1 MSSILT
7 NNSAMTALATLKE
20 VNRGLNET
28 QSRVSTGLQVSS
40 GKDNAAYFAISETM
54 KGDSG
59 MFKAINEG
67 MTATKNSV
75 ATARLGAETVSDL
88 AQEMVERIAFAQSNG
103 INKADVQ
110 NELDA
115 LVTNMQSA
123 IDQAT
128 FNGDDLV
135 GEASSTVTVVTGISR
150 AGGSFSTTSITF
162 DTVDLQGIHD
172 ALAAID
178 LNAVDVADDP
188 LTTGTDET
196 FTAPTM
202 EENLAAAEAQLSAAI
217 TASTSLGITEN
228 TLDGQMQFLDSL
240 TDTLDSGVSSMVD
253 ADMEEEAARLQA
265 YQVQQQLATQ
275 SLSIANQAPQNIL
288 SLFR

>member
-7 NNSAMTALATLKE
+7 NNSAMVALATLND

-28 QSRVSTGLQVSS
+28 QSRVSTGLQIRS
-40 GKDNAAYFAISETM
+40 GKENAAYFAISETM

-75 ATARLGAETVSDL
+75 ATARLGAETVKDL
-88 AQEMVERIAFAQSNG
+88 ANQMVERIAFAQSDG

-110 NELDA
+110 TELDA
-115 LVTNMQSA
+115 LADNMQSA

-135 GEASSTVTVVTGISR
+135 GAAAAAVTVVTGVSR
-150 AGGSFSTTSITF
+150 ASGSFATTSITF
-162 DTVDLQGIHD
+162 NSVDLQAIQT
-172 ALAAID
+172 ALAA
-178 LNAVDVADDP
+178 VDV
-188 LTTGTDET
+188 TD
-196 FTAPTM
+196 TATTM
-202 EENLAAAEAQLSAAI
+202 EAKLVVAEGQLSNAIDAA
-217 TASTSLGITEN
+217 TSLGVTEN
-228 TLDGQMQFLDSL
+228 TLEGQMQFLDSL

-253 ADMEEEAARLQA
+253 ANMEEEAARLQA

>member
-7 NNSAMTALATLKE
+7 NNSAMTALATLKD

-28 QSRVSTGLQVSS
+28 QSRVSTGLKVAS

-75 ATARLGAETVSDL
+75 ATARLGAETVSDI
-88 AQEMVERIAFAQSNG
+88 AQKMVERIAFAQSDG
-103 INKADVQ
+103 VNKADVQ
-110 NELDA
+110 LELDA
-115 LVTNMQSA
+115 MAENMQA
-123 IDQAT
+123 VIDQST

-135 GEASSTVTVVTGISR
+135 SGTAAAVSVVTGVSR
-150 AGGSFSTTSITF
+150 AGGTFSTTSITF
-162 DTVDLQGIHD
+162 NSVDLQSIQTAFA
-172 ALAAID
+172 ALSVEAP
-178 LNAVDVADDP
+178 AVDLASELAD
-188 LTTGTDET
+188 
-196 FTAPTM
+196 
-202 EENLAAAEAQLSAAI
+202 AEAQLALSI
-217 TASTSLGITEN
+217 TAATEMGVAEN
-228 TLDGQMQFLDSL
+228 TLDNQMEFLDSL

>member
-1 MSSILT
+1 MASILT
-7 NNSAMTALATLKE
+7 NNSAMVALATLQE

-28 QSRVSTGLQVSS
+28 QNRVSS
-40 GKDNAAYFAISETM
+40 GLQIRSGKENAAYFAISETM

-75 ATARLGAETVSDL
+75 ATARLGAETVSDI
-88 AQEMVERIAFAQSNG
+88 AQQMVERVAFAQSDG

-110 NELDA
+110 AELDA
-115 LVTNMQSA
+115 LALNMQAA

-135 GEASSTVTVVTGISR
+135 TAAASVTVVTGITRSS
-150 AGGSFSTTSITF
+150 GSFGTTSITF
-162 DTVDLQGIHD
+162 NSVDLTTIQTN
-172 ALAAID
+172 LAAID
-178 LNAVDVADDP
+178 V
-188 LTTGTDET
+188 TS
-196 FTAPTM
+196 TATTM
-202 EENLAAAEAQLSAAI
+202 EAKLIAAEAELSNAISAA
-217 TASTSLGITEN
+217 TSLGITEN
-228 TLDGQMQFLDSL
+228 TLEGQMQFLDSL
-240 TDTLDSGVSSMVD
+240 TDTFDSGIGAMID

-275 SLSIANQAPQNIL
+275 SLSIANQTPQNIL

>member
-7 NNSAMTALATLKE
+7 NNSAMVALATLNN

-28 QSRVSTGLQVSS
+28 QNRVSS
-40 GKDNAAYFAISETM
+40 GLQIRSGKENAAYFAISETM

-67 MTATKNSV
+67 MTATRNSV

-88 AQEMVERIAFAQSNG
+88 AQQMVERIAFAQSNG

-110 NELDA
+110 SELTA
-115 LVTNMQSA
+115 LADNMQSA

-135 GEASSTVTVVTGISR
+135 SAAAAAVTVVTGITR
-150 AGGSFSTTSITF
+150 TGGTFATTTISFNSVNLQAIQTALSGIDLTTST
-162 DTVDLQGIHD
+162 
-172 ALAAID
+172 
-178 LNAVDVADDP
+178 
-188 LTTGTDET
+188 
-196 FTAPTM
+196 
-202 EENLAAAEAQLSAAI
+202 NLAADLVTAEGQLQAAI
-217 TASTSLGITEN
+217 TAATSLGVTEN